1 MTNLHLK
8 KLTVIGLI
16 LLILAVDLGLGIGI
30 YYLVNRDQVK
40 IPEAKGDKL
49 PTFFSCSELA
59 KVFKEYENS
68 NSRNDVLY
76 DLISPGMKM
85 TTATQESGANSTTPS
100 HSETNVQV
108 AGVDEADIVK
118 NDGNYIYTLRGSTKE
133 IVIVKAYPADETKV
147 LSRIT
152 FESNETPTEIF
163 IDGNNLMVVG
173 SSYENGDG
181 NEIQP
186 MMEKMIYPYYSTNLT
201 FVKIYSV
208 YNHEKPQIRR
218 DLKFQ
223 GTYQTSRKID
233 DEVYFVLNDYKYWD
247 EDYVDQPELLLPQY
261 QENGDTKPLCN
272 CTDVEAVLP
281 FRYPNYLNIIS
292 VSISD
297 YSKDFDKEVILGG
310 SDNVYASLNN
320 LYVANTTYMQ
330 NQPILKE
337 MFNYIFPTQ
346 EITTVYKFALEN
358 GNITYKSKGDVEG
371 TVLNQFSMDEYND
384 YFRVATTEGHV
395 SRGGGNSSNNVYVLD
410 EELSVTGS
418 VNNIAPGEQIYSA
431 RFMGDK
437 GYVVTFQKV
446 DPFFTLDLKDPKNP
460 KILGQLKIPGY
471 SDYLH
476 PLDENHILGLGKN
489 TIQAEEGGFAWYQGI
504 KIAIFDVTDFA
515 HPKEVFK
522 TEIGDRGTD
531 SYALHDH
538 KAFLYDAQKE
548 LLVIPVMVAELTE
561 EQKVQSEAPNTYGNY
576 TFQGAYVYQVDVETG
591 FKLKGRVTHYDNGF
605 SKDRY
610 YYYYSDDKSIQRSLY
625 IGDNLYTISGTMIK
639 VNSLSDL
646 KEIKKVE
653 L

>member
-1 MTNLHLK
+1 
-8 KLTVIGLI
+8 
-16 LLILAVDLGLGIGI
+16 
-30 YYLVNRDQVK
+30 
-40 IPEAKGDKL
+40 
-49 PTFFSCSELA
+49 
-59 KVFKEYENS
+59 
-68 NSRNDVLY
+68 
-76 DLISPGMKM
+76 
-85 TTATQESGANSTTPS
+85 
-100 HSETNVQV
+100 
-108 AGVDEADIVK
+108 
-118 NDGNYIYTLRGSTKE
+118 
-133 IVIVKAYPADETKV
+133 
-147 LSRIT
+147 
-152 FESNETPTEIF
+152 
-163 IDGNNLMVVG
+163 
-173 SSYENGDG
+173 
-181 NEIQP
+181 
-186 MMEKMIYPYYSTNLT
+186 
-201 FVKIYSV
+201 
-208 YNHEKPQIRR
+208 
-218 DLKFQ
+218 
-223 GTYQTSRKID
+223 
-233 DEVYFVLNDYKYWD
+233 
-247 EDYVDQPELLLPQY
+247 
-261 QENGDTKPLCN
+261 
-272 CTDVEAVLP
+272 
-281 FRYPNYLNIIS
+281 
-292 VSISD
+292 
-297 YSKDFDKEVILGG
+297 VILGG

-410 EELSVTGS
+410 KELSVTGS